1 MTPSSRERP
10 SCTGG
15 TSAPVG
21 YASRYRRRRRATSR
35 SSTAVASVI
44 RSPRISDTHKERV
57 LPVYALRLAGLSLAL
72 LGMLIAIASP
82 FLLVGLVAF
91 HGLDAFAA
99 AMIDPWLLVLMVALA
114 TAWFALRRGT
124 RHGV

>member
-1 MTPSSRERP
+1 MEAILLAGASLVAAELALRLPLGRTVSALRSRL
-10 SCTGG
+10 
-15 TSAPVG
+15 
-21 YASRYRRRRRATSR
+21 RRI
-35 SSTAVASVI
+35 ASVI

-72 LGMLIAIASP
+72 LGMLIAIAAP

-99 AMIDPWLLVLMVALA
+99 AMVDPWLLVLMVALA
-114 TAWFALRRGT
+114 TAWLVLRRGI

>member
-1 MTPSSRERP
+1 MQAVLLAGAALAAAELALRLPLR
-10 SCTGG
+10 G
-15 TSAPVG
+15 TVLAL
-21 YASRYRRRRRATSR
+21 RAR
-35 SSTAVASVI
+35 LGRIASVI

-91 HGLDAFAA
+91 RGLDDFAA
-99 AMIDPWLLVLMVALA
+99 AMVDPWLLLLMIALA
-114 TAWFALRRGT
+114 TAWFALRRRV